1 MHVGDQS
8 LKYERDIITSLTH
21 IFLDIDFFHSEDKKY
36 TKLMTININNNNVY
50 LAGDYITRGSKHDS
64 GTSLITDSLFI
75 VAALHQD
82 YIREIL
88 QLNLS

>member
-36 TKLMTININNNNVY
+36 TKLMTININK
-50 LAGDYITRGSKHDS
+50 YIS
-64 GTSLITDSLFI
+64 
-75 VAALHQD
+75 
-82 YIREIL
+82 
-88 QLNLS
+88 